1 MALTGVSVANAGES
15 PSTRGPTA
23 SSVRPGMHSVGQR
36 ETGRIFR
43 HQAQA
48 RTVAWDIFQCPNQ
61 QGRVALMTTRETVES
76 VSVGIDVS
84 KKFLDVDCFPHRQAW
99 RVPNSPEGHHQLVEK
114 LREMAPQK
122 IVLEGTGGYEFD
134 VFLALT
140 IAKLPVFRVNPR
152 QVRDF
157 AKCVGQLAKTD
168 KLDAALIARF
178 AHVVEFAPQM
188 PPNSELARLQEHVA
202 RHQQL
207 TSMFVA
213 ESNRLDH
220 ARDDEVRN
228 SIAKPVQF
236 LKDELAQQHRQL
248 RQLIQASPEWQ
259 PREAILTTVPGVGD
273 KTASVLIAELPE
285 LGSLS
290 RQKIAAL
297 VGVAPFSNDSGLF
310 KGQRTIRGGR
320 GSVRRILYMATLVAS
335 RYNPV
340 IKAHYQRLLAVGKKK
355 KVALIA
361 CLRKLLTILNAMIRK
376 QQTWQNATAL
386 A

>member
-1 MALTGVSVANAGES
+1 
-15 PSTRGPTA
+15 
-23 SSVRPGMHSVGQR
+23 
-36 ETGRIFR
+36 
-43 HQAQA
+43 
-48 RTVAWDIFQCPNQ
+48 
-61 QGRVALMTTRETVES
+61 MTTRETLEP

-84 KKFLDVDCFPHRQAW
+84 KKFLDIDCYPHRQPW
-99 RVPNSPEGHHQLVEK
+99 RVPNSSEGHQQLVEK
-114 LREMAPQK
+114 LRALAPQK

-168 KLDAALIARF
+168 NLDAALIARF

-207 TSMFVA
+207 TNMFVA

-220 ARDDEVRN
+220 ARDDDVRN
-228 SIAKPVQF
+228 SIAKSLQF
-236 LKDELAQQHRQL
+236 LTDELAQQHRQL
-248 RQLIQASPEWQ
+248 KQLIQASPEWQ
-259 PREAILTTVPGVGD
+259 QREAILITVPGVGD
-273 KTASVLIAELPE
+273 KVAFVLVAELPE

-290 RQKIAAL
+290 RRKIAAL

-320 GSVRRILYMATLVAS
+320 GSVRRILSMATLVPS
-335 RYNPV
+335 RHTPLINAY
-340 IKAHYQRLLAVGKKK
+340 YQSLLAEGKKK

-376 QQTWQNATAL
+376 QQTWQVATEA

>member
-1 MALTGVSVANAGES
+1 
-15 PSTRGPTA
+15 
-23 SSVRPGMHSVGQR
+23 
-36 ETGRIFR
+36 
-43 HQAQA
+43 
-48 RTVAWDIFQCPNQ
+48 
-61 QGRVALMTTRETVES
+61 MTTRESLEP

-84 KKFLDVDCFPHRQAW
+84 KKFLDIDCYPHRQAW
-99 RVPNSPEGHHQLVEK
+99 RVPNSSEGHQQLVEK
-114 LREMAPQK
+114 LRALAPQK

-157 AKCVGQLAKTD
+157 AKCIGQLAKTD

-178 AHVVEFAPQM
+178 AHVVDFAPQM

-207 TSMFVA
+207 TTMFVA
-213 ESNRLDH
+213 ESNRFDH
-220 ARDDEVRN
+220 ARDDDVRN
-228 SIAKPVQF
+228 SIAKSLQF

-248 RQLIQASPEWQ
+248 KQLIQASPEWQ
-259 PREAILTTVPGVGD
+259 QREAILITVPGVGD
-273 KTASVLIAELPE
+273 KVAFVLVAELPE

-290 RQKIAAL
+290 RRKIAAL

-310 KGQRTIRGGR
+310 KGKRTIRGGR

-335 RYNPV
+335 RHNPV
-340 IKAHYQRLLAVGKKK
+340 IKAYYQSLLAEGKKK

-376 QQTWQNATAL
+376 QQTWKVATEA